1 MVHTPQI
8 GLTFDVTESG
18 KAVNDNLTYID
29 NFSNIVIIVIL
40 ICPGFL
46 LIFCDVFYITSII
59 IICLYSKFILNLL
72 ASLADLRWPLRWP
85 TKLK

>member
-1 MVHTPQI
+1 MT
-8 GLTFDVTESG
+8 
-18 KAVNDNLTYID
+18 ID